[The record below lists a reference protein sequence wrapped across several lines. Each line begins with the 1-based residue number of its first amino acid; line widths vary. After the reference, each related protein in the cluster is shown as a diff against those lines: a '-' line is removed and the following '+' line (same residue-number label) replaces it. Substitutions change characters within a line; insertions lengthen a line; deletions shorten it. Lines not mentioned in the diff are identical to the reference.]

1 MQWLGSLQ
9 GQKDVETKDKG
20 PMKMEAEIRVMWL
33 PTKECQRLGRDQ
45 EEFFL
50 SLQKDH
56 DTLISDYQSPEI

>member
-1 MQWLGSLQ
+1 
-9 GQKDVETKDKG
+9 
-20 PMKMEAEIRVMWL
+20 MKMEAEIRVMWL
-33 PTKECQRLGRDQ
+33 PTKECQRLGRDK